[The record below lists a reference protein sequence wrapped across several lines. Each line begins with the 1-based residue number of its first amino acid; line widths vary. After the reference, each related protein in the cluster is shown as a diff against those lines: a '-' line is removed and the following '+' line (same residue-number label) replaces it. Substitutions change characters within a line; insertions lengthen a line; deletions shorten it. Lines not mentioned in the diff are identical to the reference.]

1 MQDRSGAE
9 WAWRRAGLVQQG
21 EASVAGEEAGVH
33 ARVSELWEAASASVS
48 AASTSTSS
56 LQQPAA
62 AQAALKFSTFLRQRK
77 LHTCMQCGKKVG
89 ALDDPLWPRFSWSV
103 SVSAVSWTNSS
114 GWIMSVGFLYLRFTH
129 I

>member
-48 AASTSTSS
+48 AASTSSS
-56 LQQPAA
+56 SQLQ
-62 AQAALKFSTFLRQRK
+62 LKLPSNSPLSSDRGNCTLA
-77 LHTCMQCGKKVG
+77 CSVAKKWE
-89 ALDDPLWPRFSWSV
+89 L
-103 SVSAVSWTNSS
+103 
-114 GWIMSVGFLYLRFTH
+114 
-129 I
+129 